1 MENSKMTDNNKTK
14 IIFLGTPEFGAIIL
28 EEMINSDYCPSLVF
42 TMPDEPVGRKQIL
55 TPPPVKIIA
64 QKYGIPFLQ
73 TKKVQEFKGE
83 IEKLDP
89 DLIVS
94 AAFGQIFPQDILDMP
109 KFKSLNVHPSS
120 LPKYRG
126 SSPIQAAILN
136 GDKETGVSIILMDQL
151 LDHGPIVAMS
161 RPIEIDKYDFK
172 YLTKKLALVGADT
185 LIQAIPL
192 WLEGKI
198 EPEKQDDSKAI
209 FADKIEKQNGRI
221 DWKKPSEEIERQIR
235 AFCLWPTSFTF
246 WKKSGKLIQV
256 KILKAKV
263 SDSSD
268 NDYPPG
274 QTIMISQKEI
284 GIKCGKGILIVERL
298 QAEGGKELSSE
309 EFLRGHKEFIN
320 QILN

>member
-1 MENSKMTDNNKTK
+1 MENSKITGNKKAK
-14 IIFLGTPEFGAIIL
+14 IVFLGTPEFGAIIL

-42 TMPDEPVGRKQIL
+42 TMPDEPVGRRQIL
-55 TPPPVKIIA
+55 TPPPVKVIS
-64 QKYGIPFLQ
+64 QKYEIPFLQ

-83 IEKLDP
+83 IEELNP

-94 AAFGQIFPQDILDMP
+94 AAFGQIFPQDILDLP
-109 KFKSLNVHPSS
+109 KFKSLNVHPSF

-136 GDKETGVSIILMDQL
+136 GDKETGITIILMDQL

-161 RPIEIDKYDFK
+161 SPIEIDKYDFK
-172 YLTKKLALVGADT
+172 ELTKKLALMGAKT
-185 LIQAIPL
+185 LIEAIPL
-192 WLEGKI
+192 WLKGKI
-198 EPEKQDDSKAI
+198 EPRKQDDSKAV

-221 DWKKPSEEIERQIR
+221 DWKKPAEAIERQIR
-235 AFCLWPTSFTF
+235 AFNPWPTSFTF
-246 WKKSGKLIQV
+246 WKKSGKLVQV

-263 SDSSD
+263 SDSLND
-268 NDYPPG
+268 NYSSG
-274 QTIMISQKEI
+274 QTIKISEKEI
-284 GIKCGKGILIVERL
+284 GVKCGKGILIVERL

-309 EFLRGHKEFIN
+309 EFLRGHQDFIN

>member
-1 MENSKMTDNNKTK
+1 MTNNKNPK

-55 TPPPVKIIA
+55 TPPPVKVIA

-73 TKKVQEFKGE
+73 TKKVQEYKGE
-83 IEKLDP
+83 IEKLNP

-109 KFKSLNVHPSS
+109 KFKSLNVHPSI

-126 SSPIQAAILN
+126 SSPIQAAILS
-136 GDKETGVSIILMDQL
+136 GDKETGVTVILMDKF

-161 RPIEIDKYDFK
+161 SPIEIDNYDFK
-172 YLTKKLALVGADT
+172 ELTKKLALDGARA
-185 LIQAIPL
+185 LIKAIPL

-198 EPEKQDDSKAI
+198 EPQEQDDSRAI
-209 FADKIEKQNGRI
+209 FADKIKKENGKI
-221 DWKKPSEEIERQIR
+221 DWKKPAESIERQIR
-235 AFCLWPTSFTF
+235 AFNPWPTSFTF

-256 KILKAKV
+256 KILKAKI
-263 SDSSD
+263 SDSLKDDSFSF
-268 NDYPPG
+268 G
-274 QTIMISQKEI
+274 QTIKISPKEI
-284 GIKCGKGILIVERL
+284 GVKCGKGILIIEKL
-298 QAEGGKELSSE
+298 QKEGGKELSAE
-309 EFLRGHKEFIN
+309 EFLRGYPDFIN